1 MSRAAFKL
9 QQRRR
14 DQERLLHEKQSYL
27 RQHHNTERLL
37 NWENRT
43 NAQIK
48 QREVCSLT
56 EQMLKE
62 DKEDLKK
69 RQLDLKSLYGS
80 EMDNWKTV
88 LKDKLEVTQE
98 QKLEQIRERAYAL
111 KAKREAERQEFVKE
125 CYQRQWR
132 DACDDLRAMDSKATL
147 DRLVQDRKIM
157 VETKTAMMKQR
168 KETNECTNDTL
179 AFLQDRDDENIQ
191 RREFNL
197 KTKQALDQ
205 QLKWKREKQAALL
218 AQRKC
223 EEEEQL
229 RNLANLDEKSK
240 KAHKDKIYKAKKE
253 GDEMYQEML
262 KRSKLKEE
270 HRKLENDHNMILLQH
285 ALEKEQYDIT
295 LEKAKKE
302 EDKGAALE
310 YVQCLRAQLKEDA
323 KRIQQTNAIRDEA
336 SKAMFRKN
344 DEKLAAEAEQRKKW
358 IEEVQVS
365 RQEQIRMKQREVERI
380 RKEEAIEVQENRAY
394 QIRQAEEERLRKEQ
408 AKADRIENMLANKAI
423 IEKKKNDKVIE
434 QQEKFL
440 LNKHFQYAEKIHQQ
454 KFAMHKDTRR

>member
-62 DKEDLKK
+62 DEEDLKK

-179 AFLQDRDDENIQ
+179 TFLQDRDDENIQ

-240 KAHKDKIYKAKKE
+240 KAHKEKIYKAKKE

-344 DEKLAAEAEQRKKW
+344 DEKLAAEAERRKKW